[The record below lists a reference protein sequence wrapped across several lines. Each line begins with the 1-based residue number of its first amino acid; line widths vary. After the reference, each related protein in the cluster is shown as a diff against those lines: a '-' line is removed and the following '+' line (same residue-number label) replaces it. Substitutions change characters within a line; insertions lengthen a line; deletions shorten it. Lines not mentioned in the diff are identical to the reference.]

1 MYLVSVMRIAFLI
14 FIFTV
19 TSLRAEGQRRLFG
32 SIDDPAEQPSQVS
45 WLSETHVG
53 LFGGFS
59 LIGPQWRT
67 EGRVRAAVRTPSFSG
82 RFTGVLRTGLY
93 GTYEPDVDEAY
104 DILRLVDFIRL
115 QSRRPGFY
123 IRAGPLNRTRLGLGH
138 VVNFHRSSAAWDERQ
153 IGIEAAVSNPVFSVG
168 GFVDNVE
175 LDGLVGVH
183 FSLSP
188 LSTVLNRQLRSLTL
202 AINGVQDRSSLLP
215 DDDQFRALDIE
226 AQIEA
231 WRSGAF
237 SLLPFVS
244 HARAR
249 ASAYGWMFGADLL
262 SDNFIDTARL
272 HFRVAF
278 HINSAGFLPGYVG
291 PFWQVHSPRSRI
303 LLSVDRTQDRDP
315 AEFAGITMDGAPQG
329 EALTTEFRVL
339 IFEKFEFW
347 YRFLRNFSSS
357 SLSEFNLRLF
367 VRARQF
373 RLAIGQDRGGAGSFF
388 SLFNDLGDLNLLYF
402 EVAYRIRGSAWILV
416 DARYTYI
423 RERTDDVFPRYRVQ
437 RRFDPLFG
445 FRFSL

>member
-1 MYLVSVMRIAFLI
+1 MYLISVMRIAFLL
-14 FIFTV
+14 FILTA
-19 TSLRAEGQRRLFG
+19 TSLPAAGQRRLFG
-32 SIDDPAEQPSQVS
+32 SIDDPAEQPSRVS
-45 WLSETHVG
+45 WLSETHIG

-59 LIGPQWRT
+59 LIGPQWHT
-67 EGRVRAAVRTPSFSG
+67 EGRVLATVRTPSFSG
-82 RFTGVLRTGLY
+82 RFNGVLRAGLY

-104 DILRLVDFIRL
+104 DILRFVDFVRL

-123 IRAGPLNRTRLGLGH
+123 LRAGPLDRTRLGLGH

-153 IGIEAAVSNPVFSVG
+153 VGIEASISNPVFRFN

-175 LDGLVGVH
+175 LDGLLGMH

-188 LSTVLNRQLRSLTL
+188 LVAVQNRQLRSLTF
-202 AINGVQDRSSLLP
+202 AINGVQDRSSLLQE
-215 DDDQFRALDIE
+215 DDRFGAIDIE

-237 SLLPFVS
+237 SLHPFVS
-244 HARAR
+244 HARTR
-249 ASAYGWMFGADLL
+249 SSAYGWMFGADLR

-272 HFRVAF
+272 HFRIGF
-278 HINSAGFLPGYVG
+278 HLNSAGFLPGYVG
-291 PFWQVHSPRSRI
+291 PFWQVHSARARI
-303 LLSVDRTQDRDP
+303 LRSVDRTQDGDP
-315 AEFAGITMDGAPQG
+315 AEFVGITIGGAPKG
-329 EALTTEFRVL
+329 EALTTELRVL

-347 YRFLRNFSSS
+347 YRFVRNFSST

-367 VRARQF
+367 IRARQF

-388 SLFNDLGDLNLLYF
+388 SLFNDLGDVNLLHF

-423 RERTDDVFPRYRVQ
+423 RAGSDNGFPRYRVQ

-445 FRFSL
+445 LRFSL